1 MTIFGIT
8 EKHLDP
14 RKNTRKSIRI
24 LPTTT
29 LKAWQSDFAPGA
41 TNDHGGA
48 ADITAESP
56 GSHATA
62 HPRRDRA
69 HHRVLGHHPV
79 GVTSNG
85 VGQTRFIGYGNIGV
99 LTAAVDVAVITASGL
114 IATVVYHL
122 VAMGEATWLLTIGAH
137 SGLLFALVMKSRGLY
152 RPAALLSE
160 TEQRNGLVS
169 SWIVTLL
176 VITALLF
183 LLKLGS
189 NYSRGSVIGFSV
201 IGLGAL
207 MGWRTFLRASLGR
220 SILRGTLAGP
230 RAIVIGGSEELSAL
244 SSLDVL
250 QKYGMREVGRFE
262 FSRTENFSC
271 ERDVANAA
279 SVAARAINAEQILL
293 ALSWADTR
301 RRDFLSEK
309 LRVLPLPV
317 RLLPDQAADSI
328 FSRCARQFGSEI
340 LFDLQQAPLSQLSLV
355 SKRILDVTLSTVAL
369 VLSLPLLLLVS
380 IAIKLDSPGP
390 ILFRQS
396 RRGFNGKDFRI
407 YKFRSM
413 TVLEDGESISQARRG
428 DHRVTRVGRVLR
440 TTSIDELPQLFNV
453 LRGEMSLV
461 GPRPHAI
468 AHDSA
473 YNESIANY
481 AFRHHVK
488 PGITGWAQVC
498 GSRGETAKLD
508 LMKKRVELDIW
519 YINHWSL
526 WLDMWIILLTCFE
539 VVRGRNAY

>member
-1 MTIFGIT
+1 MSVLEREPTDLSARRRLSQAT
-8 EKHLDP
+8 VLD
-14 RKNTRKSIRI
+14 S
-24 LPTTT
+24 
-29 LKAWQSDFAPGA
+29 S
-41 TNDHGGA
+41 A
-48 ADITAESP
+48 ADELPRSANGSTSP
-56 GSHATA
+56 
-62 HPRRDRA
+62 D
-69 HHRVLGHHPV
+69 V
-79 GVTSNG
+79 GVA
-85 VGQTRFIGYGNIGV
+85 RFIGYGNIGV

-279 SVAARAINAEQILL
+279 IVAARAINAEQILL

-453 LRGEMSLV
+453 LWGEMSLV

>member
-1 MTIFGIT
+1 MTIFGST
-8 EKHLDP
+8 ERHLDP
-14 RKNTRKSIRI
+14 RKHTRKSIKV
-24 LPTTT
+24 LPTAT
-29 LKAWQSDFAPGA
+29 LKAWHSNFAPSV

-48 ADITAESP
+48 ADITAESA
-56 GSHATA
+56 GSHAT

-69 HHRVLGHHPV
+69 HRRVLGHHPV

-99 LTAAVDVAVITASGL
+99 LTAAVDIAVITASGL

-137 SGLLFALVMKSRGLY
+137 SGLLFALVTKSRGLY

-176 VITALLF
+176 VVTALLF

-201 IGLGAL
+201 VGLGAL

-279 SVAARAINAEQILL
+279 IVAARAINAEQILL

-309 LRVLPLPV
+309 LRMLPLPV

-396 RRGFNGKDFRI
+396 RRGFNGKDFKI

-519 YINHWSL
+519 YVNHWSL

>member
-1 MTIFGIT
+1 MSVL
-8 EKHLDP
+8 EREP
-14 RKNTRKSIRI
+14 RDLSARRQLSKANI
-24 LPTTT
+24 LET
-29 LKAWQSDFAPGA
+29 S
-41 TNDHGGA
+41 A
-48 ADITAESP
+48 ADLLPRSENGFTSP
-56 GSHATA
+56 
-62 HPRRDRA
+62 D
-69 HHRVLGHHPV
+69 V
-79 GVTSNG
+79 GVA
-85 VGQTRFIGYGNIGV
+85 RFISYDNIGL
-99 LTAAVDVAVITASGL
+99 LTAAMDIAVITGSGL
-114 IATVVYHL
+114 IATLVYHL

-137 SGLLFALVMKSRGLY
+137 SGLLFALVTKSRGLY
-152 RPAALLSE
+152 RPAALLSG

-176 VITALLF
+176 IITALLF

-189 NYSRGSVIGFSV
+189 SYSRGSVIGFSV
-201 IGLGAL
+201 IGLGLL
-207 MGWRTFLRASLGR
+207 MAWRTLLRTSLGR

-230 RAIVIGGSEELSAL
+230 RAIVIGGTEELSAL
-244 SSLDVL
+244 STLDVL

-262 FSRTENFSC
+262 FSRTDSFSR
-271 ERDVANAA
+271 ERDAA
-279 SVAARAINAEQILL
+279 DAAIVAARAINAEQILL

-301 RRDFLSEK
+301 RRDYLSEK

-340 LFDLQQAPLSQLSLV
+340 LFELQQAPLSQFSLASKRVLDVILSL
-355 SKRILDVTLSTVAL
+355 VAL

-380 IAIKLDSPGP
+380 VAIKLDSPGP

-396 RRGFNGKDFRI
+396 RRGFNGKDFKI

-413 TVLEDGESISQARRG
+413 TVLEDGATIYQAKRG
-428 DHRVTRVGRVLR
+428 DDRITRVGRVLR

-468 AHDSA
+468 AHDSE

-498 GSRGETAKLD
+498 GFRGETAKLD
-508 LMKKRVELDIW
+508 LMKHRVERDIW
-519 YINHWSL
+519 YINNWSL
-526 WLDMWIILLTCFE
+526 WLDLWIILLTCFE
-539 VVRGRNAY
+539 VARGRNAY

>member
-1 MTIFGIT
+1 MSVLEREPTDLSARRRLSQAT
-8 EKHLDP
+8 VLD
-14 RKNTRKSIRI
+14 S
-24 LPTTT
+24 
-29 LKAWQSDFAPGA
+29 S
-41 TNDHGGA
+41 A
-48 ADITAESP
+48 ADELPRSANGSTSP
-56 GSHATA
+56 
-62 HPRRDRA
+62 D
-69 HHRVLGHHPV
+69 V
-79 GVTSNG
+79 GVA
-85 VGQTRFIGYGNIGV
+85 RFIGYGNIGV

-122 VAMGEATWLLTIGAH
+122 VAMGEASWLLTIGAH
-137 SGLLFALVMKSRGLY
+137 SGLLFALVTKSRGLY

-279 SVAARAINAEQILL
+279 IAAARAINAEQILL

-413 TVLEDGESISQARRG
+413 TVLEDGEIISQARRG
-428 DHRVTRVGRVLR
+428 DHRITRVGRVLR

-519 YINHWSL
+519 YVNHWSL

-539 VVRGRNAY
+539 VVRARNAY